1 MNAALVACVRFI
13 VCGRVQ
19 GVCFRAC
26 ARDEALRLYLTGHA
40 RNLVDGSVEV
50 LACGE
55 ESALAEL
62 ERWLR
67 VGPPAARVE
76 TVQRMDKDA
85 SAPSGFR
92 VL

>member
-1 MNAALVACVRFI
+1 MPGARFI
-13 VCGRVQ
+13 VIGKVQ

-26 ARDEALRLYLTGHA
+26 ACDQALRLQLDGYA
-40 RNLVDGSVEV
+40 KNLADGSVEV

-55 ESALAEL
+55 AAAIDAL

-67 VGPPAARVE
+67 VGPPAAQVVG
-76 TVQRMDKDA
+76 VQRVIIELA
-85 SAPSGFR
+85 QASGFR

>member
-1 MNAALVACVRFI
+1 MPGARFI
-13 VCGRVQ
+13 VSGKVQ

-26 ARDEALRLYLTGHA
+26 TCDQAQRLHLNGYA
-40 RNLVDGSVEV
+40 KNLADGSVEV

-55 ESALAEL
+55 TAAIDAL

-67 VGPPAARVE
+67 VGPPLARVLS
-76 TVQRMDKDA
+76 VQRLA
-85 SAPSGFR
+85 IELAQASGFR